1 MLNNNNN
8 NNNMINKKVVIK
20 DDVENMSGMKGVIV
34 GVGEDDCVYG
44 DMFEVRFE
52 DGSSEFM
59 MECDFDVIK

>member
-20 DDVENMSGMKGVIV
+20 DDVDNLGGKIGVIV
-34 GVGEDDCVYG
+34 SEGEGECVYG

-59 MECDFDVIK
+59 MECDFDVI

>member
-1 MLNNNNN
+1 MINKNM

-34 GVGEDDCVYG
+34 SEGEGECVYG

-59 MECDFDVIK
+59 LECDFDVI